1 MEECIEHKVGR
12 NVEALRKQQRLSQVD
27 LCLMAGIGR
36 TYLNHIEAGRANV
49 TVRCLSQL
57 ADALGVTPIDLLQ

>member
-1 MEECIEHKVGR
+1 MEECIEHIVGR

-27 LCLMAGIGR
+27 LCLMAGISR
-36 TYLNHIEAGRANV
+36 TYLNHIVAGRANV

-57 ADALGVTPIDLLQ
+57 ADALGVAPIDLLQ